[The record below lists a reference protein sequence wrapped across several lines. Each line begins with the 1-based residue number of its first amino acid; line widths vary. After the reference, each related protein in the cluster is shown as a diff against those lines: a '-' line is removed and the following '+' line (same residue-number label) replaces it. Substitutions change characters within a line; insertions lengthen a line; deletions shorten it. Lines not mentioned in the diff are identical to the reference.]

1 MISSILFTY
10 ATCKHIGTDEKAIIS
25 VVAYRSNDQRQQI
38 KIKFKSLYG
47 KVKLH
52 ILYQSLCNVSAV
64 SIPRVTLESTLISLL
79 HLIQCHVHCSDSA
92 LA

>member
-1 MISSILFTY
+1 MHQPDFPVHVILENIAFANCLCSLIACIPFTC

-47 KVKLH
+47 KVKVN
-52 ILYQSLCNVSAV
+52 LYNVCAV
-64 SIPRVTLESTLISLL
+64 SIYQE
-79 HLIQCHVHCSDSA
+79 
-92 LA
+92 